1 MADEVSAIVKDTIE
15 NIIGGQTYCNTK
27 VSQWTSSV
35 VEGCL
40 LGLTSLQKPFK
51 YIGSF
56 IFLTMKHEIYSV
68 LMHVELYFTV
78 NCTIMQKSGA
88 GLHTASSCFWDN
100 ATDGCCTVRWE
111 NKTLYCIVS
120 VFGLAI

>member
-1 MADEVSAIVKDTIE
+1 MADEFNEETQFIADEVSAIVKDTVE
-15 NIIGGQTYCNTK
+15 STIGGQTYTNAK
-27 VSQWTSSV
+27 VGQWTSTV

-40 LGLTSLQKPFK
+40 VGLTALQKPFK
-51 YIGSF
+51 YI
-56 IFLTMKHEIYSV
+56 
-68 LMHVELYFTV
+68 V

-100 ATDGCCTVRWE
+100 TTDGCCTVRWE
-111 NKTLYCIVS
+111 NKSLFCIVS